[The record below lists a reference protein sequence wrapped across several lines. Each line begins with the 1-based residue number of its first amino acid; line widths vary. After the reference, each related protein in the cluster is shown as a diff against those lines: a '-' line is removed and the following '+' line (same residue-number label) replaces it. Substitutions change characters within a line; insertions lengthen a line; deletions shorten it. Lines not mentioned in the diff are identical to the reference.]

1 MGKKMSLIEFFN
13 DPQGVV
19 IFGFGIVVS
28 IIFLIGVAKLLYGP
42 EMVLPWNREEED
54 PVEYYS

>member
-1 MGKKMSLIEFFN
+1 MSLIEFFN

-19 IFGFGIVVS
+19 IFGFGVVVS